1 MDIIK
6 VKESRRY
13 IKTISKEHVNT
24 LLIVGYSITMSREH
38 LQTANSFVLN
48 IFRDILKKTV

>member
-24 LLIVGYSITMSREH
+24 LLIVGYSIDHVEGT
-38 LQTANSFVLN
+38 LTNG
-48 IFRDILKKTV
+48 